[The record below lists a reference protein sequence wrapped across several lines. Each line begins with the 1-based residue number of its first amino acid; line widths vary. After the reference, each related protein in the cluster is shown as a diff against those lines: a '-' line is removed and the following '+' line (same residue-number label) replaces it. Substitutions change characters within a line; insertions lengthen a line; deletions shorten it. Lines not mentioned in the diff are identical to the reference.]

1 MFFFQELLLL
11 FVASLALL
19 ASSGA
24 QITAPYFFGKVI
36 KASMEKGMCKYCFKL
51 IKNNILG
58 IHSGYG

>member
-1 MFFFQELLLL
+1 MSSNFYFCLVFFFQELLLL

-36 KASMEKGMCKYCFKL
+36 KASMEKGMCKYYF
-51 IKNNILG
+51 IN
-58 IHSGYG
+58 